1 MLQAELARTSTVA
14 WYRNPPRA
22 SQDSLGIIYE
32 EDKEPKIVRPDFI
45 FFGQLSGG
53 TVVADIVDPHGT
65 QFADAAPKIRGLARY
80 AETYASVF
88 RRVETVAKLGETFR
102 VLDLTERNIRS
113 ALESATSIRALYESE
128 LASDYLV

>member
-1 MLQAELARTSTVA
+1 M
-14 WYRNPPRA
+14 
-22 SQDSLGIIYE
+22 
-32 EDKEPKIVRPDFI
+32 RPDFI